1 MLACV
6 YPGLFLHTHTY
17 TQFALLYPLLIIS
30 HPSPPALSPPLSSP
44 FSFPSGVRE
53 GYVNGQGGG
62 LRKRREECER
72 GERCCGGHDWVII
85 FPGKTGYTVC
95 VCVCSVT
102 FLQVCAYV
110 WVGVEVCTF
119 QLTSAFTCACVWA
132 WLCVSMC
139 LCAFRCVSVIS
150 CMSYIQLGQITL
162 FSNDH
167 TTTILYFWSLAPNP
181 PLDSFSNLELRAN
194 NLPLCFMNPFTIQE
208 G

>member
-1 MLACV
+1 MWTA
-6 YPGLFLHTHTY
+6 
-17 TQFALLYPLLIIS
+17 
-30 HPSPPALSPPLSSP
+30 
-44 FSFPSGVRE
+44 
-53 GYVNGQGGG
+53 
-62 LRKRREECER
+62 REEGWEKDER
-72 GERCCGGHDWVII
+72 SVKEERDAVGVMIESSYSLVRLATLC
-85 FPGKTGYTVC
+85 VC